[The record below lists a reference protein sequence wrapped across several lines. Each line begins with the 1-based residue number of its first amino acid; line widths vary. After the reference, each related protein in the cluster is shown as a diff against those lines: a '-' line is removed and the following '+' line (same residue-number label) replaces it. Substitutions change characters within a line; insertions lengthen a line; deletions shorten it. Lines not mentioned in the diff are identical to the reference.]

1 MGKRRPRH
9 ALLALVLLLVQ
20 IGALRQLMNIP
31 PELVPQLSLILPL
44 ELALTLAWALI
55 FAWLAVNLWRG
66 LPARRLWQALT
77 VYAAIGVLRLLLFAR
92 ADYDQGRTPVLL
104 FALLLAALVLVRYRT
119 QSRGNRGHD
128 FQP

>member
-20 IGALRQLMNIP
+20 FGALQQLTDIP
-31 PELVPQLSLILPL
+31 PEIVPQLSLILPL
-44 ELALTLAWALI
+44 ELVVTLAWALI

-77 VYAAIGVLRLLLFAR
+77 VYAATGVLRLLVFAR
-92 ADYDQGRTPVLL
+92 ADYHPGRTPVLL
-104 FALLLAALVLVRYRT
+104 FALLLAALVLVRTRT
-119 QSRGNRGHD
+119 ESRREPGT
-128 FQP
+128 